1 MNFQIRHFLDF
12 TPEGPLCHILS
23 AMYQFK
29 NEQGWRRFDLS
40 SPSRKE
46 ANLEM
51 CQKVEEALEKKKY
64 HISPKFF
71 LRKNLDKED
80 VSKIKELAK
89 KRGASI
95 VESEENATHIL
106 YPSSDMSDD
115 MFCRGVFKRGD
126 KCLVHFY
133 RMPESH
139 DNWGQVRQSLIFLL
153 MTFFRNDVSM
163 SNVNNVICNYFF
175 CNGRW

>member
-1 MNFQIRHFLDF
+1 MILQIRHFLDF

-139 DNWGQVRQSLIFLL
+139 DNWGQVRRFLH
-153 MTFFRNDVSM
+153 FFGDVFS
-163 SNVNNVICNYFF
+163 
-175 CNGRW
+175 

>member
-1 MNFQIRHFLDF
+1 
-12 TPEGPLCHILS
+12 
-23 AMYQFK
+23 MYQFK

-51 CQKVEEALEKKKY
+51 CQKVEVALEKKGY
-64 HISPKFF
+64 HVSPK
-71 LRKNLDKED
+71 LLIRKELPKED
-80 VSKIKELAK
+80 KDKVKEIGK

-95 VESEENATHIL
+95 VESEEDATHII
-106 YPSSDMSDD
+106 YSSTDPDND
-115 MFCRGVFKRGD
+115 MFCKGVFKRGD

-139 DNWGQVRQSLIFLL
+139 DNWGQVWTSFNL
-153 MTFFRNDVSM
+153 
-163 SNVNNVICNYFF
+163 Y
-175 CNGRW
+175 